1 MCVVWRSYG
10 RERGIS
16 MNQDEILRLL
26 IRADGYISG
35 EEMSRALGVTRAAV
49 WKSIA
54 SLRGLGYAIAS
65 APRLGYRLERCPNV
79 LSAGT
84 ISGRLPPEVRVGR
97 EIVCL
102 EQVDSTNTYLK
113 RRGAEG
119 APHGLAALAEEQT
132 GGRGRRGRRF
142 ESPKG
147 AGLYLSVLLRP
158 NCTPEQAIPLTAW
171 VGVAVCDGIEAACG
185 LRPRIKWTNDIILNG
200 KKLCGI
206 LTEMSV
212 EGETGALQYVV
223 AGMGTNVHES
233 AEDFAAAGLSDI
245 ATSLAI
251 EGAAV
256 DRCALA
262 AHLLTA
268 LDRMAE
274 EFPKEKA
281 RWLERYRAD
290 CLTPG
295 RAVTLLRPDGQ
306 ERAMAVD
313 IDENF
318 GLIVEYPDGRRE
330 SVTSGEVSV
339 RGIAGYV

>member
-1 MCVVWRSYG
+1 
-10 RERGIS
+10 
-16 MNQDEILRLL
+16 MNQDNILRLL
-26 IRADGYISG
+26 IQAGGSVSG
-35 EEMSRALGVTRAAV
+35 EEMSRRLGVTRAAV
-49 WKSIA
+49 WKGIEA
-54 SLRGLGYAIAS
+54 LRSAGYEIS
-65 APRLGYRLERCPNV
+65 SVPGQGYRLVSCPNR
-79 LSAGT
+79 LSAGAV
-84 ISGRLPPEVRVGR
+84 SARLSPEAVVGH

-158 NCTPEQAIPLTAW
+158 DCAPTEAVTLTAW
-171 VGVAVCDGIEAACG
+171 VGVAVCDAVEQAAG
-185 LRPRIKWTNDIILNG
+185 VRPQIKWTNDIILNG

-212 EGETGALQYVV
+212 EGETGAVDYVV
-223 AGMGTNVHES
+223 AGMGTNVGET
-233 AEDFAAAGLSDI
+233 AEFFAAAGLSDI

-251 EGAAV
+251 EGRAV
-256 DRCALA
+256 DRNVLA
-262 AHLLTA
+262 ACLLNA
-268 LDRMAE
+268 LDRMAK
-274 EFPKEKA
+274 EFPREKEK
-281 RWLERYRAD
+281 WLKKYRAD

-295 RAVTLLRPDGQ
+295 HEVKLIGPDG
-306 ERAMAVD
+306 ERSARALA
-313 IDENF
+313 IDGDF
-318 GLIVEYPDGRRE
+318 GLTAALPDGT
-330 SVTSGEVSV
+330 VTTVTAGEVSV

>member
-1 MCVVWRSYG
+1 
-10 RERGIS
+10 
-16 MNQDEILRLL
+16 MNQDNILRLL
-26 IRADGYISG
+26 IQAGGSISG
-35 EEMSRALGVTRAAV
+35 EEMSRRLGVTRAAV
-49 WKSIA
+49 WKGIEV
-54 SLRGLGYAIAS
+54 LRGAGYVIS
-65 APRLGYRLERCPNV
+65 SVPGQGYRLESSPNR
-79 LSAGT
+79 LNAGAISA
-84 ISGRLPPEVRVGR
+84 RLDPENLVGR

-158 NCTPEQAIPLTAW
+158 NCAPAEAVALTAW
-171 VGVAVCDGIEAACG
+171 TGVAVCDAVEQAAG
-185 LRPRIKWTNDIILNG
+185 VRPRIKWTNDIILNG

-212 EGETGALQYVV
+212 EGEAGAVDYVV
-223 AGMGTNVHES
+223 AGMGTNVGET
-233 AEDFAAAGLSDI
+233 AEYFAAAGLADI

-251 EGAAV
+251 EGHAV
-256 DRCALA
+256 DRCVLA
-262 AHLLTA
+262 ACLLNA
-268 LDRMAE
+268 LDRMAR
-274 EFPKEKA
+274 EFPREKEQ
-281 RWLERYRAD
+281 WLKKYRAD

-295 RAVTLLRPDGQ
+295 HEVKLVSPTGERCARALEVGDDFGLVVALPDGTIEAVT
-306 ERAMAVD
+306 A
-313 IDENF
+313 
-318 GLIVEYPDGRRE
+318 
-330 SVTSGEVSV
+330 GEVSV

>member
-1 MCVVWRSYG
+1 
-10 RERGIS
+10 
-16 MNQDEILRLL
+16 MNQDNILRLL
-26 IRADGYISG
+26 IQAGGCVSG

-49 WKSIA
+49 WKGIEALRSAGYEIA
-54 SLRGLGYAIAS
+54 SVPGQ
-65 APRLGYRLERCPNV
+65 GYRLESCPNR
-79 LSAGT
+79 LSTGA
-84 ISGRLPPEVRVGR
+84 IAARLSPEAVVGR

-158 NCTPEQAIPLTAW
+158 DCAPVEAVTLTAW
-171 VGVAVCDGIEAACG
+171 VGVAVCDAVEQAAG
-185 LRPRIKWTNDIILNG
+185 VRPRIKWTNDIILNG

-212 EGETGALQYVV
+212 EGETGAVDYVV
-223 AGMGTNVHES
+223 AGMGTNVGET
-233 AEDFAAAGLSDI
+233 AEFFAAAGLSAL

-251 EGAAV
+251 EGRAV
-256 DRCALA
+256 DRNVLA
-262 AHLLTA
+262 ACLLNA
-268 LDRMAE
+268 LDRMAG
-274 EFPKEKA
+274 EFPREKEK
-281 RWLERYRAD
+281 WLAKYRAD

-295 RAVTLLRPDGQ
+295 HEVKLIGPDG
-306 ERAMAVD
+306 ERRAEALA
-313 IDENF
+313 IDDDF
-318 GLIVEYPDGRRE
+318 GLVVALPDGTTE
-330 SVTSGEVSV
+330 TVTAGEVSV

>member
-1 MCVVWRSYG
+1 
-10 RERGIS
+10 
-16 MNQDEILRLL
+16 MNQDNILRLL
-26 IRADGYISG
+26 IQAGRYISG
-35 EEMSRALGVTRAAV
+35 EEMSKTLGVTRAAV
-49 WKSIA
+49 WKGIEA
-54 SLRGLGYAIAS
+54 LRQAGYVISSAPGLGYK
-65 APRLGYRLERCPNV
+65 LELCPNK
-79 LSAGT
+79 LSAGA
-84 ISGRLPPEVRVGR
+84 ISARLGPNTEVGR

-119 APHGLAALAEEQT
+119 APHGLAAAAEEQT

-158 NCTPEQAIPLTAW
+158 SCTPEQAVPLTAW
-171 VGVAVCDGIEAACG
+171 VGVAVCDGVEAACG

-212 EGETGALQYVV
+212 EGETGAVQYVV

-233 AEDFAAAGLSDI
+233 AEDFAAAGLSNI

-251 EGAAV
+251 EGRAV
-256 DRCALA
+256 DRCVLA

-268 LDRMAE
+268 LDRMAR

-306 ERAMAVD
+306 EQAVAVG

-318 GLIVEYPDGRRE
+318 GLVVEYPDGRRE
-330 SVTSGEVSV
+330 TVTSGEVSV